1 MTQKIFWRRTALAVG
16 AAMLAAAIGANGIAA
31 QESSEPAQ
39 DERTRI
45 ITPPRAAMRLARP
58 QVEKT
63 LAPIDWQA
71 VRGVIRETRERD
83 RVFTQQGQSSVAAT
97 RAPADRPAGL
107 RALSPG
113 QLGRVDAREV
123 AQTRVPLLA
132 PVTADTAP
140 SLRVSARENAFAA
153 LADLP
158 GGASIELLGTRL
170 RVVGGGDTIVK
181 MRQAQRRRFQ
191 ARLAGLDAPY
201 VLSRHEEGV
210 DLSFSKFGASYL
222 VTIYCPKPDEDE
234 RCVKNDFVLSVV
246 QNLAILNEAEGNG
259 Q

>member
-1 MTQKIFWRRTALAVG
+1 MTAG
-16 AAMLAAAIGANGIAA
+16 AALFAAAGVALTAAA
-31 QESSEPAQ
+31 QQPDAAAQ
-39 DERTRI
+39 DERARI
-45 ITPPRAAMRLARP
+45 ITPPRTAARLARP
-58 QVEKT
+58 SPVKN
-63 LAPIDWQA
+63 LASIDWAA
-71 VRGVIRETRERD
+71 VRETIRETRERD
-83 RVFTQQGQSSVAAT
+83 QLFDRQQQSSTFA
-97 RAPADRPAGL
+97 RAPAPRPDGL
-107 RALSPG
+107 RALSPR
-113 QLGRVDAREV
+113 QLGRVDAREI

-140 SLRVSARENAFAA
+140 TLRVAARENAFTA

-170 RVVGGGDTIVK
+170 RVVGGGADVVK

-191 ARLAGLDAPY
+191 ARLTGLDAPY
-201 VLSRHEEGV
+201 VISRHEEGI

-234 RCVKNDFVLSVV
+234 RCTKDDFVLSIV
-246 QNLAILNEAEGNG
+246 QNLAILNEAEGDG

>member
-1 MTQKIFWRRTALAVG
+1 MKQTTLWRSRTALA
-16 AAMLAAAIGANGIAA
+16 ALLAALSGATGAPAQQPGDAA
-31 QESSEPAQ
+31 QDDRA
-39 DERTRI
+39 RV
-45 ITPPRAAMRLARP
+45 ITPSRAPARLARP
-58 QVEKT
+58 QTEKN
-63 LAPIDWQA
+63 LAPIDWAA
-71 VRGVIRETRERD
+71 VRETIRETRERD
-83 RVFTQQGQSSVAAT
+83 QLFERQQQSSTVA
-97 RAPADRPAGL
+97 RAPSPRPEGL
-107 RALSPG
+107 RALTPR

-132 PVTADTAP
+132 PVTADTVP
-140 SLRVSARENAFAA
+140 TLRVAARENAFTA

-170 RVVGGGDTIVK
+170 RVVGGGADVVK

-201 VLSRHEEGV
+201 VISRHEEGV

-222 VTIYCPKPDEDE
+222 VTIYCPKPDTDE
-234 RCVKNDFVLSVV
+234 RCTKDDFVLSIV
-246 QNLAILNEAEGNG
+246 QNLAILNESEGDG